1 MRPTDTLAKEHAL
14 VLRVTK
20 AAEQEVRYIHD
31 TGEYRAEEV
40 GEVVDFFEFF
50 AEACHDPK
58 EERYLFAR
66 LQVRGLPADSGILAQ
81 FIREHRELTAR
92 LRDVEHWL
100 RRDKKEGPL
109 PPAELADLLTDYLD
123 LMRSHVMREEE
134 LLFTLANGLLT
145 DEDQEAL
152 EEAFGSED
160 AAEAAEGVHD
170 RYSELAHLLVGRP
183 TETLQK
189 EHKVLLE
196 VLAAAEREVAAIRRG
211 DDVDLEKLDELVDFL
226 HFYTRE
232 CHVPKEAQLLYA
244 KLGQRGVNMDEGELA
259 EMNGYHDTLS
269 ARFDS
274 IEQRL
279 QKARE
284 SGTSPGAEFYNELGA
299 YIVEMRR
306 HIELEETIV
315 FPMVS
320 HVLTQRDLEE
330 LEQAYTSMESQD
342 IIAGVH
348 EKYVDIARHLT
359 VSK

>member
-66 LQVRGLPADSGILAQ
+66 LQQRGLPADSGILAQ

-109 PPAELADLLTDYLD
+109 PPAELAELLKDYLD
-123 LMRSHVMREEE
+123 LMRSHVMREED

-170 RYSELAHLLVGRP
+170 RYSDLAHLLVGRP

-189 EHKVLLE
+189 EHKVCYD
-196 VLAAAEREVAAIRRG
+196 VLDAAEREVAAMRRG
-211 DDVDLEKLDELVDFL
+211 DDTDLEKLDELVDFL

-232 CHVPKEAQLLYA
+232 CHEPKEAQLLYS
-244 KLGQRGVNMDEGELA
+244 KLAQRGVSMDDGVMA
-259 EMNGYHDTLS
+259 EMSGDHESLS
-269 ARFDS
+269 TRFES
-274 IEQRL
+274 IERHL
-279 QKARE
+279 EKARA
-284 SGTSPGAEFYNELGA
+284 SGTKPAAAFYNELEE
-299 YIVEMRR
+299 YIAAMRR
-306 HIELEETIV
+306 HMDVEEQTV
-315 FPMVS
+315 FPMVN

-348 EKYVDIARHLT
+348 EKYVDIARHLS